1 MGGLHGS
8 EGDILLEE
16 ASTKMKYETLIFSPS
31 CQCQTV
37 SAALILRLPVNIILQ
52 QHINVLNPQ

>member
-8 EGDILLEE
+8 KGDILLEE

-31 CQCQTV
+31 CQ
-37 SAALILRLPVNIILQ
+37 LPNRFCGPDLAIACK
-52 QHINVLNPQ
+52 HHFTTAY